1 MFRTIPKFL
10 AVSALTLSLAAC
22 SGSGDTAKG
31 TDKAAPTDVKIAQ
44 VAPPA
49 GKKWEDMVEKTP
61 EGGFRIGNPDAK
73 VKVIEYASLTCSHCA
88 EFSKEAYEPMKAK
101 YLSSGQ
107 VSFEMRNFA
116 RDIIDAS
123 AAAITHCVGA
133 ERYFPLTEN
142 VFASQDELFKG
153 AQSADQAAAKQA
165 ESLPANQRI
174 AAIAKVVK
182 LDQFFKARGVT
193 EAEFNTCLA
202 NPANITALE
211 KISLDGNKQYEIS
224 GTPTFIIDGKKVEFG
239 GDKSLWQ
246 SLQIALNEKLG

>member
-1 MFRTIPKFL
+1 MIRTTTKFF
-10 AVSALTLSLAAC
+10 AVSALALALAAC
-22 SGSGDTAKG
+22 SGSGDGNKG

-49 GKKWEDMVEKTP
+49 GKKWEDMVEKTAD
-61 EGGFRIGNPDAK
+61 GGFRIGNPDAK

-88 EFSKEAYEPMKAK
+88 EFSKEAFEPMKAK
-101 YLSSGQ
+101 YISSGQ

-133 ERYFPLTEN
+133 ERYYPLTEN
-142 VFASQDELFKG
+142 VFASQEELFQG

-165 ESLPANQRI
+165 ESLPADKRI
-174 AAIAKVVK
+174 GAIAKVVK

-202 NPANITALE
+202 DTNNISALE
-211 KISLDGNKQYEIS
+211 KISKDGNDKFQIT
-224 GTPTFIIDGKKVEFG
+224 GTPTFIIDGKKTEFG
-239 GDKSLWQ
+239 ADKTLWE
-246 SLQIALNEKLG
+246 SLQTVLNEKLG